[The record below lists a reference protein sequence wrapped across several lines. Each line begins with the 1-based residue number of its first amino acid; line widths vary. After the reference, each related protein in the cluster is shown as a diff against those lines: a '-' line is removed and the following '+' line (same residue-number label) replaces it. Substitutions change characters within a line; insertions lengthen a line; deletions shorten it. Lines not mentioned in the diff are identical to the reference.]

1 MRKTFMTISVLLLLS
16 ACGGETADGPPEETV
31 GGEIADG
38 YNRQLEKAS
47 EVELQLE
54 AQKRDLD
61 AAIEDSEQ
69 G

>member
-1 MRKTFMTISVLLLLS
+1 MRKTLIMQSVILLLS

-31 GGEIADG
+31 GREIADG

-47 EVELQLE
+47 EVELKLE

-61 AAIEDSEQ
+61 AAIEESEQ